1 MRRSAQG
8 QAIRHAQEIIAEGPV
23 YLDTETTGMGKHDT
37 VIEIAVLDDDGST
50 LVDTL
55 VQPRGPIPEESIR
68 IHGITDNAVNDAPT
82 WPDVW
87 EDIERSLRGRT
98 VAIYNVEFDL
108 RMMKQTHTQHWM
120 KWELPPGTKL
130 VDVMELYSQY
140 HGQWDPIRKGFRYLS
155 LAQAGKQSGIPL
167 PNTHRAK
174 DDCLLTRALLHY
186 LAEQG

>member
-1 MRRSAQG
+1 MKRSTPG
-8 QAIRHAQEIIAEGPV
+8 QAIRQAQEIIAEKPV
-23 YLDTETTGMGKHDT
+23 YLDTETTGMGKNDT
-37 VIEIAVLDDDGST
+37 VIEIAVLDADGST

-55 VQPRGPIPEESIR
+55 VQPRGPIPNESIR
-68 IHGITDNAVNDAPT
+68 IHGITDGMVNDAPP
-82 WPDVW
+82 WPQVW
-87 EDIERSLRGRT
+87 EAVEPSLSART

-108 RMMKQTHTQHWM
+108 RMMKQTHNQHWM
-120 KWELPPGTKL
+120 KWELPPGATF
-130 VDVMELYSQY
+130 VDVMELYAQY

-155 LAQAGKQSGIPL
+155 LAQAGKRSGIPL